1 MENVSTALI
10 IVASILIAVLIASL
24 IVYVFSVI
32 SAFAQK
38 QVNAEN
44 VSEVLQFNQPFLE
57 LEAKAS
63 HDFSGRSRQIEV
75 GATAEDVLTIINH
88 TNHLNKTSAYPVDFN
103 IVLKGKT
110 FKSEN
115 FTAEKQQEFIEE
127 DLKARES
134 VLDGERL
141 KYSCILGY
149 NEDDVAARVNY
160 VMVKII
166 GR

>member
-24 IVYVFSVI
+24 IVYVFSVV

-75 GATAEDVLTIINH
+75 GATAVANWLSGS
-88 TNHLNKTSAYPVDFN
+88 LVGSATPVG
-103 IVLKGKT
+103 V
-110 FKSEN
+110 
-115 FTAEKQQEFIEE
+115 
-127 DLKARES
+127 
-134 VLDGERL
+134 GE
-141 KYSCILGY
+141 
-149 NEDDVAARVNY
+149 
-160 VMVKII
+160 
-166 GR
+166 